1 MDIERGS
8 LTEGYLDPMAWL
20 RDLLETCDFFVRK
33 RLDADEE
40 VLATGRC
47 EDITTTA
54 NIASAGAGW
63 TYVMVTTKR
72 VRWIPGASNLRME
85 AQLDLDAIS
94 AVSEEFDRHRYA
106 ISFEHPQIERLHWTP
121 RKDVP
126 GAVSEPD
133 WMVFT
138 RTRFAFSHPDT
149 RAAVTLRQ
157 ELLRRGHTLRA

>member
-47 EDITTTA
+47 EDITTTG

-85 AQLDLDAIS
+85 AQLDLD
-94 AVSEEFDRHRYA
+94 V